1 MPPLGGGMKESL
13 LNKQRR
19 ARTVFECLQSHYPPV
34 TTFLTH
40 GSPFQLLIAVI
51 MSAQCTDARVN
62 MVTPGLFAQFPD
74 VATMAEAEPEEVAF
88 LIKSINFFSTKA
100 RNIVATA
107 QRIRDVYGGQVP
119 ETLDAMVT
127 LPGVGRKTANVMLG
141 QAFGQPGITVDTHV
155 NRLSRRLG
163 FTMEKEA
170 EKIERDLQQVWDMS
184 LWTDFSSLLIVHGRE
199 VCGARSPQCAGCLL
213 QALCPSAP
221 VCDQRRVATSKAPL

>member
-1 MPPLGGGMKESL
+1 MKETFSK
-13 LNKQRR
+13 KQHR
-19 ARTVFECLQSHYPPV
+19 AVTVFERLKAHYPPV
-34 TTFLTH
+34 TTFLVH
-40 GSPFQLLIAVI
+40 GSTFQLLIAVI

-74 VATMAEAEPEEVAF
+74 VVSMADAEVEEVAF

-107 QRIRDVYGGQVP
+107 QRIRDVYHGEVP
-119 ETLDAMVT
+119 ETLAEMVT

-163 FTMEKEA
+163 FTQEKEA
-170 EKIERDLQQVWDMS
+170 EKIERELQRVWPESIWTDMS
-184 LWTDFSSLLIVHGRE
+184 SFLIVHGRQ
-199 VCGARSPQCAGCLL
+199 VCMARNPQCTTCVLGDI
-213 QALCPSAP
+213 CPSI
-221 VCDQRRVATSKAPL
+221 PLTK

>member
-1 MPPLGGGMKESL
+1 MK
-13 LNKQRR
+13 NTRIAKTRR
-19 ARTVFECLQSHYPPV
+19 AVTVFDRLIAHYPPV

-74 VATMAEAEPEEVAF
+74 VRSMADADPEEVAF

-107 QRIRDVYGGQVP
+107 QRIRDVYHGVVP
-119 ETLDAMVT
+119 ETLVDMVT

-163 FTMEKEA
+163 FTTNTDA
-170 EKIERDLQQVWDMS
+170 EKIERDLQKVWPEAI
-184 LWTDFSSLLIVHGRE
+184 WTDLSSYLIVHGRE
-199 VCGARSPQCAGCLL
+199 VCGARYAKCDVCVLSD
-213 QALCPSAP
+213 LCPSAFGGVGGEVP
-221 VCDQRRVATSKAPL
+221 EKTTTFAQRS

>member
-1 MPPLGGGMKESL
+1 MHAEGLNDVKNTLGAKK
-13 LNKQRR
+13 NR
-19 ARTVFECLQSHYPPV
+19 AVTVFDLLQAHYPPV
-34 TTFLTH
+34 TTFLVH
-40 GSPFQLLIAVI
+40 GSDFQLLIAVI

-74 VATMAEAEPEEVAF
+74 VARMAEADPDDVAT

-107 QRIRDVYGGQVP
+107 QRIRDVYGGDVP
-119 ETLDAMVT
+119 QTLAEMVT

-163 FTMEKEA
+163 FTTNTEA
-170 EKIERDLQQVWDMS
+170 EKIERDLQNVWPEDI
-184 LWTDFSSLLIVHGRE
+184 WTDLSSYLIVHGRE
-199 VCGARSPQCAGCLL
+199 VCGARKAQCGVCILRD
-213 QALCPSAP
+213 LCPS
-221 VCDQRRVATSKAPL
+221 RVDK

>member
-1 MPPLGGGMKESL
+1 MGPSINREILRNPLPEEVVHKAL
-13 LNKQRR
+13 ATL
-19 ARTVFECLQSHYPPV
+19 AFERLRDHYPPV

-74 VATMAEAEPEEVAF
+74 VVTMADADPSEVAF
-88 LIKSINFFSTKA
+88 LIKSVNFFSTKA

-119 ETLDAMVT
+119 ETLEAMVT

-163 FTMEKEA
+163 FTQEKDA
-170 EKIERDLQQVWDMS
+170 EKIERDLQVVWDREI
-184 LWTDFSSLLIVHGRE
+184 WTDFSSLLIVHGRQ
-199 VCGARSPQCAGCLL
+199 VCGARSPQCGVCLL
-213 QALCPSAP
+213 QDICPTA
-221 VCDQRRVATSKAPL
+221 QGGKRVAT